1 MDRVIKRKIIL
12 ASASP
17 RRKEILGKLNTPFEI
32 CVSGCDEST
41 DIQDPAKLVAR
52 LSELKAS
59 DVFGKNGKALV
70 IGADTVV
77 AHNGHIMG
85 KPHDR
90 NEAVNMIREYAGD
103 VHQVYTGVTI
113 IVPEL
118 TSCEKKNI
126 ENVTSKLERYAE
138 NISVSLSNDNM
149 LKVIY
154 SVRTEVEVAHMSE
167 EEIENYVSGGEP
179 MDKAGAYAIQG
190 DFAPYISR
198 ISGDYY
204 NVVGLPVSTVYSII
218 KNFV

>member
-126 ENVTSKLERYAE
+126 ENITSKLKRYAE

>member
-126 ENVTSKLERYAE
+126 ENITSKLERYAE